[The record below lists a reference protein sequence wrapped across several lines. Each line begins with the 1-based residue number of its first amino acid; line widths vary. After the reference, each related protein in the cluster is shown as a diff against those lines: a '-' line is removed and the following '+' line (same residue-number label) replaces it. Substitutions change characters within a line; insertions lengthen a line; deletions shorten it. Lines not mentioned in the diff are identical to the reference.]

1 MLKEKKLSGYMV
13 SDARHIHTQNP
24 VTVEAEASI
33 FSILEAGIAERHCNN
48 VYVVDAQKTLL
59 GVIKTKDILKRLFP
73 IISLTNGVSG
83 GVSEIPVFNATAAK
97 ELMIPALSVTDSAS
111 LAKVATIFLRENILE
126 MPVVDDNKRIIGHID
141 ASEIIALSMRGEDE
155 T

>member
-13 SDARHIHTQNP
+13 SDARHIHTQNA

-33 FSILEAGIAERHCNN
+33 SSILEAGIAERHCNN
-48 VYVVDAQKTLL
+48 VYVVDSQNTLL
-59 GVIKTKDILKRLFP
+59 GVIKTKDILRRLFP
-73 IISLTNGVSG
+73 VISLANGISG
-83 GVSEIPVFNATAAK
+83 GIDDIPVFNATAAK
-97 ELMIPALSVTDSAS
+97 ELMIPALSVTDSTS

-126 MPVVDDNKRIIGHID
+126 MPVVDDNKKIIGHID
-141 ASEIIALSMRGEDE
+141 TSEIIAFSMRGENE